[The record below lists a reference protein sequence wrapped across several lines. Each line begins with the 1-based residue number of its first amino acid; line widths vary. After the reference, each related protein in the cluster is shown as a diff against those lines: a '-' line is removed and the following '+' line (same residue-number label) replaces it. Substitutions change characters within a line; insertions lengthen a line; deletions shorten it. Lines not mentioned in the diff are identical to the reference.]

1 MKKSLLTVVFALLC
15 SATFAQ
21 SQSGFGIKGGLN
33 YNSNGDY
40 FESAEAIAQDPDGNA
55 GFHLGV
61 YYRFG
66 KKIYVRPELM
76 FTKTRSEYPEGQFDL
91 NKLDL
96 PVLVGIK
103 VVGPLYLFAGPDFQ
117 YILNTKYED
126 ITIDD
131 IESDFTVGVHI
142 GAGVNLGPVGVD
154 LRYERGLSA
163 NEATFINDNVI
174 GLPESRIDTRS
185 SQLILSLSVK
195 I

>member
-1 MKKSLLTVVFALLC
+1 MKKSLLTVVLAVIC

-21 SQSGFGIKGGLN
+21 SKSGFGIKGGLN
-33 YNSNGDY
+33 YNANGDY
-40 FESAEAIAQDPDGNA
+40 LESAEAVAQDPDGNA
-55 GFHLGV
+55 GFHLGI

-66 KKIYVRPELM
+66 KKTYVRPELM
-76 FTKTRSEYPEGQFDL
+76 FTKTRSEYPDGQFDL

-103 VVGPLYLFAGPDFQ
+103 IVGPLYLFAGPDFQ

-131 IESDFTVGVHI
+131 IESDFTVGIHF

-154 LRYERGLSA
+154 LRYERGLSS
-163 NEATFINDNVI
+163 NEATFINDNIV
-174 GLPESRIDTRS
+174 GLPESRIDTRA